1 MKRYQIYG
9 VGNALVDTEYQID
22 EARLKATGLPKGA
35 MTLTD
40 EAGRQRL
47 LRLLTQ
53 EWGLAPAKRAGGGSA
68 ANTLVTAAQ
77 LGSRVFYSCKVA
89 ADEAGAYFARDLK
102 AARVDTCLH
111 REPGLPQG
119 PEGAT
124 GQCISLVTPDAERT
138 MATCLGV
145 TEALSPAEL
154 DAAALGASRYLYIEG
169 YLVASDSGFATAS
182 AAKDLAKAAGV
193 PIALTLS
200 DPGVVAGFK
209 SRYKQL
215 LDAGLDLL
223 FCNQEEARLL
233 TGAGDLPGCI
243 AALKALCRRFTITLG
258 EKGSLAYD
266 GRALHEAPG
275 QAVQALDT
283 TGAGDVYAGAFLHLL
298 AAGGSFGEAARL
310 ANSAAAQVVAHFG
323 ARLSQTQADQLRLA
337 G

>member
-9 VGNALVDTEYQID
+9 VGNALVDTEYQVE
-22 EARLKATGLPKGA
+22 EALLKATGLPKGA

-47 LRLLTQ
+47 LRLLTD
-53 EWGLAPAKRAGGGSA
+53 EAGLAPAKRAGGGSA

-89 ADEAGAYFARDLK
+89 ADETGAYFVRDLK

-111 REPGLPQG
+111 GRRGLPQ
-119 PEGAT
+119 PQEAAT
-124 GQCISLVTPDAERT
+124 GECISLVTPDAERT
-138 MATCLGV
+138 MATCLGI

-154 DAAALGASRYLYIEG
+154 DAAALGASSHLYIEG
-169 YLVASDSGFATAS
+169 YLVASDSGFATAK
-182 AAKDLAKAAGV
+182 AARDMAKAAGV

-209 SRYKQL
+209 ERFRQL
-215 LDAGLDLL
+215 LDPGLDLL
-223 FCNQEEARLL
+223 FCNREEARLL
-233 TGAGDLPGCI
+233 TGADDLPGCI
-243 AALKALCRRFTITLG
+243 AALKGQCRRFTITLG
-258 EKGSLAYD
+258 GEGSLAYD
-266 GRALHEAPG
+266 GAALHEAPG

-298 AAGGSFGEAARL
+298 AAGGGFGEAAQL
-310 ANSAAAQVVAHFG
+310 ANRAAAQVVAHFG
-323 ARLSQTQADQLRLA
+323 ARLSQEQADRLRVA